1 MLFKLGL
8 KNLKQNPIINI
19 LIVFQMTVVFII
31 TISMVSTIVSR
42 FKFYTPIDDYLNSNG
57 TFYSVSNGLN
67 PTTGVTLRTTDE
79 LYDLLEGEK
88 EIIASFSAWLSYNQD
103 NSVFTSYDDKFI
115 QMYTPEL
122 ESGCWFDLN
131 KTSSDVIQVVVS
143 ENPYG
148 FKTGDKI
155 TLDSFGIEINAE
167 IIGILKPNTKIIGFS
182 PSKNGKYDC
191 RNTFINY
198 NYSIEEKPLFILSQ
212 SELIDKKVTLQ
223 LNGPVYVTYENN
235 ISESVIEKNNGIMT
249 QMMTLNITPFDSMKK
264 NSLDY
269 IFQQIYILLPILI
282 CILILTL
289 VSAIS
294 VSALSAKRQ
303 LKNYAV
309 YYICGLK
316 WKQCALINF
325 YSALISVLVS
335 FVLSII
341 SIIVIIITDSFGETV
356 IELGMWQILSC
367 ILIMTIYVLLS
378 VLLPISIIGNNTPN
392 QVLRSN

>member
-1 MLFKLGL
+1 
-8 KNLKQNPIINI
+8 
-19 LIVFQMTVVFII
+19 
-31 TISMVSTIVSR
+31 
-42 FKFYTPIDDYLNSNG
+42 
-57 TFYSVSNGLN
+57 
-67 PTTGVTLRTTDE
+67 
-79 LYDLLEGEK
+79 
-88 EIIASFSAWLSYNQD
+88 
-103 NSVFTSYDDKFI
+103 
-115 QMYTPEL
+115 
-122 ESGCWFDLN
+122 
-131 KTSSDVIQVVVS
+131 
-143 ENPYG
+143 
-148 FKTGDKI
+148 
-155 TLDSFGIEINAE
+155 
-167 IIGILKPNTKIIGFS
+167 
-182 PSKNGKYDC
+182 
-191 RNTFINY
+191 
-198 NYSIEEKPLFILSQ
+198 
-212 SELIDKKVTLQ
+212 
-223 LNGPVYVTYENN
+223 
-235 ISESVIEKNNGIMT
+235 
-249 QMMTLNITPFDSMKK
+249 MKK

-325 YSALISVLVS
+325 YSSLISVLIS